1 MRLTFGYCYSPKNYL
16 YKDVDTTRYY
26 HVDGHLHLDS
36 ENPCDVENPI
46 FDITDV
52 AIGTANSL
60 AGCNY
65 VVINDWA
72 RAYFIEKFQPVGNN
86 RYRVVLSEDY
96 LGSWRVPIDNLNA
109 LVVKQEFP
117 KGKTCYQG
125 SFLTYPQDVPIES
138 DDETYI
144 ESLGPLGVAWNY
156 YVTVNGGVYN

>member
-52 AIGTANSL
+52 SIGTANSL

-117 KGKTCYQG
+117 KGHPCYQG
-125 SFLTYPQDVPIES
+125 AFLTYPQDIPIES

-144 ESLGPLGVAWNY
+144 DSIGNLGNSFNY
-156 YVTVNGGVYN
+156 FVTVNGGVY

>member
-52 AIGTANSL
+52 SIGTANSL

-125 SFLTYPQDVPIES
+125 RFLTYPQDVPIES

-144 ESLGPLGVAWNY
+144 ESIGNLGNSFNY
-156 YVTVNGGVYN
+156 FVTVNGGVY

>member
-26 HVDGHLHLDS
+26 HVDGKLHLDS

-52 AIGTANSL
+52 SIGTANSL

-65 VVINDWA
+65 VVINDWD

-117 KGKTCYQG
+117 KGHKCYQG
-125 SFLTYPQDVPIES
+125 NFLTYPQDVPIES

-144 ESLGPLGVAWNY
+144 ESIGNLGNSFNY
-156 YVTVNGGVYN
+156 FVTVNGGVY

>member
-26 HVDGHLHLDS
+26 HVDGNLHIDS
-36 ENPCDVENPI
+36 ANPCDVENPV

-65 VVINDWA
+65 VVINDWE
-72 RAYFIEKFQPVGNN
+72 RAYYIESFHPVGNN

-117 KGKTCYQG
+117 KGKKCWQG
-125 SFLTYPQDVPIES
+125 NFLTYPQDIPIES

-144 ESLGPLGVAWNY
+144 DSIGDLGNSFNY
-156 YVTVNGGVYN
+156 YVTVNGGVY